1 MKQTFEPNDCVT
13 LFAVI
18 FPHLKNLKNPVS
30 GDSYKCEM

>member
-13 LFAVI
+13 LFVVI
-18 FPHLKNLKNPVS
+18 FQHLKNLKNLVS